1 MKTLTD
7 EEIIEAMLLQDEKNA
22 MREEMLQDQH
32 HEYLMRTDI
41 DYFFEH
47 SNFDQLKSDY
57 SKLHKQMWDYGYY
70 TPLKDYL

>member
-7 EEIIEAMLLQDEKNA
+7 EEIIDAMVLQDEKNA

-32 HEYLMRTDI
+32 HEHLMRTDI
-41 DYFFEH
+41 NYFFEH

-57 SKLHKQMWDYGYY
+57 NKLHKQMWDYGYY
-70 TPLKDYL
+70 EPLKDYL